1 MRMLNGSLP
10 GSEVDRYTGF
20 PYRGPDVRAAGV
32 RVGRGEGSPK
42 LREAALHQYPRRVLR
57 SGSRG
62 LRLVAAGGR
71 GISPQDRRPDRW
83 PVLCC
88 RLHLTWHRLSP
99 DFGAKSE
106 RARKETLWASS
117 DTALI
122 RRILPGSP
130 PRRVPATT
138 R

>member
-1 MRMLNGSLP
+1 MFAPREFEWDEAKEARNFAKHGFLFTDILGVFSDP
-10 GSEVDRYTGF
+10 ARVD
-20 PYRGPDVRAAGV
+20 YRG
-32 RVGRGEGSPK
+32 
-42 LREAALHQYPRRVLR
+42 
-57 SGSRG
+57 
-62 LRLVAAGGR
+62 VAARGR

-88 RLHLTWHRLSP
+88 RLHLAWHRLSP

-122 RRILPGSP
+122 RRILP
-130 PRRVPATT
+130 
-138 R
+138 